1 MTGCASKPQS
11 AIVSDKQTTQK
22 LMRDCDATAN
32 RVNDD
37 YPWSIIGD
45 HTTLVSRY
53 HSLGITQ
60 SIDTPHQFTLC
71 SNCPCPTAKQPVS
84 THTTNSATKASN
96 RGTKTAIQF
105 ENASSDLSDS
115 EQKLLIRFFKTIS
128 QDTQLTIAGFTDNS
142 TPGGTITNEA
152 LALNRATTVRDF
164 LVSLGLSEGQ
174 VTVKASSLCCYIA
187 SNDTESGRALN
198 RRVEIHTTSLST
210 NR

>member
-1 MTGCASKPQS
+1 
-11 AIVSDKQTTQK
+11 
-22 LMRDCDATAN
+22 MRDCDATAN

-37 YPWSIIGD
+37 YPWSIIGH
-45 HTTLVSRY
+45 HTTLVTRY

-84 THTTNSATKASN
+84 THTTNSATKALN
-96 RGTKTAIQF
+96 RVKKTVIRF

-115 EQKLLIRFFKTIS
+115 DQKRLTRFFKTLS
-128 QDTQLTIAGFTDNS
+128 QYSQLTITGLTDDS
-142 TPGGTITNEA
+142 APGGTITNEA

-164 LVSLGLSEGQ
+164 LISLGLSESQ
-174 VTVKASSLCCYIA
+174 VTVKASPLCCYIA
-187 SNDTESGRALN
+187 SNDTDLGRALN